1 METTVCP
8 FCQHP
13 TPPEKLAEVNWLS
26 AETLTDLAEH
36 HPGWRSA
43 DGACPGCV
51 QEALLQTLLA
61 QGEAALH
68 ERIQQAW
75 PLDAEAAFGAIPTPL
90 RLHADPR
97 FTGRGVTIA
106 MVDVGFYPHP
116 DLTQPAN
123 RIRAWVD
130 ASDPAGPHALFFGPE
145 DLPAWPGWDAC
156 MHASGTA
163 R

>member
-1 METTVCP
+1 MKTTVCP

-75 PLDAEAAFGAIPTPL
+75 PLDAEAAFGAI
-90 RLHADPR
+90 RR
-97 FTGRGVTIA
+97 RCVC
-106 MVDVGFYPHP
+106 M
-116 DLTQPAN
+116 LTRASPA
-123 RIRAWVD
+123 A
-130 ASDPAGPHALFFGPE
+130 A
-145 DLPAWPGWDAC
+145 
-156 MHASGTA
+156 
-163 R
+163 